1 MEHQPPAIGVSLEST
16 NYAVLYQFLTIQEK
30 GIYQLIML
38 FAKIDLSYKMST
50 FLAFHCPPY
59 SYRLIR
65 LWLFECKTILR
76 SVKNAHQF
84 VCNDLMVGKCD
95 TIVGKLLAKLV
106 DQKEG
111 GSRVQERRVF
121 G

>member
-1 MEHQPPAIGVSLEST
+1 
-16 NYAVLYQFLTIQEK
+16 
-30 GIYQLIML
+30 ML
-38 FAKIDLSYKMST
+38 FSKIDLSYKMFT
-50 FLAFHCPPY
+50 CLASHCPPY

-111 GSRVQERRVF
+111 PESRSGGCSGKREIQSRVSSKRAGKSVCSHLSPVN
-121 G
+121 